1 MSSTLNMADHLLVR
15 GRNLQQLG
23 RSHDAARVLGRL
35 AGLRDLPAEVAE
47 ETQCRLAELLLLRG
61 KNREARRHLTA
72 ALVLQP
78 NSARYHYLMA
88 MSLDVEDAGEAARAL
103 EHFEKSLQADPQQPR
118 CLAEAGLL
126 AIELGKT
133 EHGLGYLR
141 RAVELDPANPKM
153 VRTLVEALCEL
164 GRSADARRALVAALF
179 RNPRDRRF
187 RREWDDFRFH
197 RVHEEQKARQRRDVA
212 RQHGEEGPTLLPFVR
227 PASGSRLSPAGNT
240 FRRHGSAPTPAPHFP
255 SFGHVPDR
263 KHA

>member
-35 AGLRDLPAEVAE
+35 AGLRDLPADVAE
-47 ETQCRLAELLLLRG
+47 ETQCRLAELLLQRS

-72 ALVLQP
+72 ALLLQP

-88 MSLDVEDAGEAARAL
+88 MSLDDEDAGEAARAM
-103 EHFEKSLQADPQQPR
+103 EHFEKSLAADPEQPR

-126 AIELGKT
+126 AILLGKT
-133 EHGLGYLR
+133 EHGLNYLR
-141 RAVELDPANPKM
+141 RAVELDPSNPAM

-164 GRSADARRALVAALF
+164 GRTAEARRTLVAALF

-197 RVHEEQKARQRRDVA
+197 RVHEEQKARRRRDIA
-212 RQHGEEGPTLLPFVR
+212 REQGEDGPTLLPFVR
-227 PASGSRLSPAGNT
+227 PSSGAKPAPAGNT
-240 FRRHGSAPTPAPHFP
+240 VRRHGAAPARGPHFP
-255 SFGHVPDR
+255 SFGRVPDR